1 MSAPKVEVEPPPV
14 TLIPLTNKFVP
25 SNVKLLLSC
34 NLPAVPTVTTL
45 PDVKLATLVTPAMFT
60 LSKFVCPSTSKSP
73 LTSTVTAVVTPVTF
87 NDFVVEEL
95 DTLISVSYTHLTLPT
110 ILRV

>member
-1 MSAPKVEVEPPPV
+1 MSAPKMDVAPPPV
-14 TLIPLTNKFVP
+14 ILIPLTNKLLP

-45 PDVKLATLVTPAMFT
+45 PDVKLATLVTPAMLT

-73 LTSTVTAVVTPVTF
+73 LIVALLLIVAFPVTSIPAPTSKF
-87 NDFVVEEL
+87 CATVVVPS
-95 DTLISVSYTHLTLPT
+95 DAT
-110 ILRV
+110 